1 MNHQASAQRKSRVCA
16 PGLHQKTQGNHSV
29 TTRRPQ
35 PPYAHTA
42 RRRLSEYMRNKIAAF
57 GTLFVHCGRDAWD
70 WKIDPRAAVIAPE
83 DQDPALLDWSVCKL
97 ATGPVLVISRNASQA
112 HLEATARACL
122 RDGARKVLFVGLGTC
137 PIWEAAP

>member
-1 MNHQASAQRKSRVCA
+1 MNPAQQKGRVCA

-29 TTRRPQ
+29 TPRRPQ
-35 PPYAHTA
+35 PPCARTA
-42 RRRLSEYMRNKIAAF
+42 RARLAPYAATKIAAF

-70 WKIDPRAAVIAPE
+70 WMYDTRAAVLSPE
-83 DQDPALLDWSVCKL
+83 DDDPAARDWSICQL
-97 ATGPVLVISRNASQA
+97 ATQPVLVINRDSSQA

-122 RDGARKVLFVGLGTC
+122 RDGARRVLFVGLGTC